1 MYQTRCE
8 KIRPWNFVLLIRR
21 FLLGVRDTIIYELSV
36 NELVC
41 RTNDAAV
48 SRRATMPKHAFVLF
62 LAQNVLARNIV
73 KSANHCD
80 KAVDDMAQLI
90 RIHNIGN
97 YMLRNY
103 LLETPQG
110 WIALDSGY
118 AGGFEAYKKRL
129 TKLTPLDRVKFV
141 FLTHTHNDHAGFLQE
156 LLAEIGA
163 RLVVHENSLPR
174 LASGKDA
181 MPEGTGFTTRMGV
194 ALSAMM
200 KHSSFPPVVPD
211 ETAIIL
217 KSEADQ
223 PFLASGLPIRVV
235 FLSGHTADSI
245 GLFLEET
252 RVLLCGDAAGNAV
265 IAPARQAVLMEDVPS
280 FAASWDKIIA
290 LNPSRIYPSHG
301 NPFAAEDLVKYRNR
315 LNDLKLFY
323 PKK

>member
-21 FLLGVRDTIIYELSV
+21 FLLGVRDTTIYELSV
-36 NELVC
+36 NEFVC
-41 RTNDAAV
+41 STNESII
-48 SRRATMPKHAFVLF
+48 SRRPTLPKRAFVLF
-62 LAQNVLARNIV
+62 WAQDVLVEHMVRNT
-73 KSANHCD
+73 NHCN
-80 KAVDDMAQLI
+80 KAVDNMAQTI

-129 TKLTPLDRVKFV
+129 AKLTPLDRVKFV
-141 FLTHTHNDHAGFLQE
+141 FLTHTHNDHAGFLRE
-156 LLAEIGA
+156 LLAESGA
-163 RLVVHENSLPR
+163 RLIAHENSLPR

-223 PFLASGLPIRVV
+223 PFLAAGLPIRVV
-235 FLSGHTADSI
+235 FLPGHTADSI

-252 RVLLCGDAAGNAV
+252 RELLCGDAAGNAV
-265 IAPARQAVLMEDVPS
+265 IAPARQAILIENVPE
-280 FAASWDKIIA
+280 FARSWDKIIA

-301 NPFAAEDLVKYRNR
+301 NPFPVEDLVKYRDR
-315 LNDLKLFY
+315 LDDLKLFY
-323 PKK
+323 PNK